1 MHDIFFF
8 YFFAPPPPECFR
20 FIAARISKKNNCL
33 SSFCF
38 LLCAV
43 LGEKFKKNSSLFF
56 SHRGRGRRSFGSSR
70 ALLVSKTN
78 TTITR
83 FTTLRRERERKRER
97 ERLREDEEEE
107 KKEI

>member
-1 MHDIFFF
+1 MSR
-8 YFFAPPPPECFR
+8 EEQ
-20 FIAARISKKNNCL
+20 L
-33 SSFCF
+33 S
-38 LLCAV
+38 LCG
-43 LGEKFKKNSSLFF
+43 LGEILMILSEKFKNSSHFF
-56 SHRGRGRRSFGSSR
+56 SLIEDGGRRSFGSSR
-70 ALLVSKTN
+70 ALLVSKT